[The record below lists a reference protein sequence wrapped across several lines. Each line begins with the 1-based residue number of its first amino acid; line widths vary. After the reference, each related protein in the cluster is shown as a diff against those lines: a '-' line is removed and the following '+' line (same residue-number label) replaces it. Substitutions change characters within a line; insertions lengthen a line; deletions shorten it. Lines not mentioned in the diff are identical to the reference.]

1 MTTLFQSRLTMA
13 PSPTPSHSKRLD
25 KKKFTHVSSEEIA
38 RGDHMSLAKYKYVD
52 ATGNQ
57 KVWEVAER
65 CQKPRSHESDSVC
78 ALPILRRMLKYD
90 CLVLVKQYR
99 PSMKSFTLE
108 FPAGVVESGDSTS
121 EHSALRRLNS
131 QTGYTSTGV
140 KQVSPLT
147 ASDPFHTACTT
158 KLVSLDIN
166 GDDLRNLNAQQKFG
180 EGEFYEVVQVPMN
193 DVLQRLNDYSE
204 EGYVIDSRVYTFAL
218 GLTMGLKMGAER
230 NGVKDDDVQIVTDI
244 IDH

>member
-1 MTTLFQSRLTMA
+1 MA
-13 PSPTPSHSKRLD
+13 PSPTPSHSKRID

-38 RGDHMSLAKYKYVD
+38 RGEHMSLSKYKYVD
-52 ATGNQ
+52 ASGTQ
-57 KVWEVAER
+57 KIWEVAER
-65 CQKPRSHESDSVC
+65 CQKPKTTDADSVC

-99 PSMKSFTLE
+99 PSVKAFTLE
-108 FPAGVVESGDSTS
+108 LPAGIVESPEITS
-121 EHSALRRLNS
+121 QQSALRRLNS

-140 KQVSPLT
+140 KEVSPLT
-147 ASDPFHTACTT
+147 ASDPIHTTCTT
-158 KLVSLDIN
+158 KIVSVEIN

-193 DVLQRLNDYSE
+193 DVLQRLNDYSD
-204 EGYVIDSRVYTFAL
+204 EGYVIDSRVYTFAI
-218 GLTMGLKMGAER
+218 GLAMGLKMGTER
-230 NGVKDDDVQIVTDI
+230 NGFKDDDVQIVTNI